1 MKNFIL
7 LSFLVLQSVLVFAQ
21 EQPRVSQLFNF
32 DWKFRAGDLKEA
44 QLVTY
49 DDDDWRVLDLPHD
62 FQIEQTWDES
72 AGGARGFKAMGTGW
86 YRKHFKANPAW
97 KGKRV
102 LLDFEGI
109 MLVGDVWVNGRKVG
123 STDYGY
129 LGFET
134 DITDLLKYDEDNVV
148 AVWASTGKKDGSR
161 WYTGGGLFRDVHLVI
176 KNPIAIARHGVFV
189 STPKITEQRA
199 EVSVQVELE
208 GIRNKSL
215 DIEIN
220 ARILAPDG
228 KTVADTKG
236 KAPQKSKLQTVEV
249 SLPIVT
255 VDSPGLWSCETPNL
269 YTAEVSLVQDG
280 KVIDCVTET
289 FGIRTLEFS
298 PDFGFKLN
306 GKKLFLKGI
315 SNHHDLG
322 AVGVAAFDR
331 AIERQFQLMKRFGYN
346 HIRSSHN
353 PYSESFLKLADK
365 YGILV
370 VDELIDKWSDNSY
383 WGGRVPFTQLW
394 YQMIPEWIKRD
405 RNHPSVILW
414 SLGNELQMRED
425 LAGFPTGDWGV
436 TTYRIFDVLVKR
448 YDKTRK
454 TTVAMFPARAGAI
467 GKNEPE
473 FNTKVYPPEL
483 ATVTEVS
490 SFNYRYLNYAQYLEK
505 CPHMTVYQSEATTNE
520 LAAPFFGMDHDKMV
534 GLAYWG
540 AIEYWGE
547 SNGWPKKGW
556 NFSFFNHC
564 LEPYPQ
570 AYLIKSAFCEEPLVH
585 IGVMDN
591 GKEAIEWNDIMVGSL
606 SLASHWNWATG
617 SIQNLYTYTNADEV
631 ELLVNGKSMGIR
643 KNDRTDIT
651 RRNIIYWENIP
662 YGKGGNIIA
671 VARNNGKEVAR
682 HRLETTGKATA
693 LKMVVE
699 NPEDWKADGMDLQY
713 VKVYAV
719 DNKGRV
725 VPDTKDEVT
734 FKVSGAARLIA
745 VDNGDHFTDELF
757 TGNTKIHHGDLT
769 FGPFRWRGSNNCI
782 LQRIEGC
789 SKEVGYKVVIGIS
802 FTPPLRPEG
811 RTSQLSYLFFL

>member
-228 KTVADTKG
+228 KTVAGTRG

-353 PYSESFLKLADK
+353 PYSESLLKLADK
-365 YGILV
+365 YGNLV

-617 SIQNLYTYTNADEV
+617 SMQNLYTYTNADEV

-757 TGNTKIHHGDLT
+757 TGNTKKLHKGFIMA
-769 FGPFRWRGSNNCI
+769 I
-782 LQRIEGC
+782 LRSDRSGGE
-789 SKEVGYKVVIGIS
+789 VVITASSKGLKDAVKKLV
-802 FTPPLRPEG
+802 TK
-811 RTSQLSYLFFL
+811 

>member
-97 KGKRV
+97 KGKRI

-606 SLASHWNWATG
+606 SLASHWNWTTG
-617 SIQNLYTYTNADEV
+617 CMQNLYTYTNADEV

-757 TGNTKIHHGDLT
+757 TGNTKKLHKGFIMA
-769 FGPFRWRGSNNCI
+769 I
-782 LQRIEGC
+782 LRSDRSGGE
-789 SKEVGYKVVIGIS
+789 VVITASSKGLKDAVKKLV
-802 FTPPLRPEG
+802 TK
-811 RTSQLSYLFFL
+811 

>member
-49 DDDDWRVLDLPHD
+49 DDDNWRVLDLPHD

-72 AGGARGFKAMGTGW
+72 AGGARGFKVMGTGW

-97 KGKRV
+97 MGKRI

-148 AVWASTGKKDGSR
+148 AVWTSTGKKDGSR

-228 KTVADTKG
+228 KTVAGTRG

-255 VDSPGLWSCETPNL
+255 VDSPELWSCEAPNL

-280 KVIDCVTET
+280 KVIDCMTET

-540 AIEYWGE
+540 AIEYLGE

-682 HRLETTGKATA
+682 HKLETTGKATA

-757 TGNTKIHHGDLT
+757 TGNTKKLHKGFIMA
-769 FGPFRWRGSNNCI
+769 I
-782 LQRIEGC
+782 LRSDRSGGE
-789 SKEVGYKVVIGIS
+789 VVITASSKGLKDAVKKLV
-802 FTPPLRPEG
+802 TK
-811 RTSQLSYLFFL
+811 

>member
-1 MKNFIL
+1 MDHPYNYLRIILRKQSKMKNFIL

-49 DDDDWRVLDLPHD
+49 DDDNWRVLDLPHD

-228 KTVADTKG
+228 KTVAGTKG

-617 SIQNLYTYTNADEV
+617 SMQNLYTYTNADEV

-757 TGNTKIHHGDLT
+757 TGNTKKLHKGFIMA
-769 FGPFRWRGSNNCI
+769 I
-782 LQRIEGC
+782 LRSDRSGGE
-789 SKEVGYKVVIGIS
+789 VVITASSKGLKDAVKKLV
-802 FTPPLRPEG
+802 TK
-811 RTSQLSYLFFL
+811 

>member
-228 KTVADTKG
+228 KTVAGTRG

-255 VDSPGLWSCETPNL
+255 VDSPELWSCEAPNL
-269 YTAEVSLVQDG
+269 YTAEVFLVQDG

-617 SIQNLYTYTNADEV
+617 SMQNLYTYTNADEV

-757 TGNTKIHHGDLT
+757 TGNTKKLHKGFIMA
-769 FGPFRWRGSNNCI
+769 I
-782 LQRIEGC
+782 LRSDRSGGE
-789 SKEVGYKVVIGIS
+789 VVITASSKGLKDAVKKLV
-802 FTPPLRPEG
+802 TK
-811 RTSQLSYLFFL
+811 

>member
-148 AVWASTGKKDGSR
+148 AVWTSTGKKDGSR

-228 KTVADTKG
+228 KTVAGTKG

-617 SIQNLYTYTNADEV
+617 SMQNLYTYTNADEV

-682 HRLETTGKATA
+682 HRLETAGKATA

-757 TGNTKIHHGDLT
+757 TGNTKKLHKGFIMA
-769 FGPFRWRGSNNCI
+769 I
-782 LQRIEGC
+782 LRSDRSGGE
-789 SKEVGYKVVIGIS
+789 VVITASSKGLKDAVKKLV
-802 FTPPLRPEG
+802 TK
-811 RTSQLSYLFFL
+811 

>member
-49 DDDDWRVLDLPHD
+49 DDDNWRVLDLPHD

-97 KGKRV
+97 KGKRI

-228 KTVADTKG
+228 KPVAGTRG

-255 VDSPGLWSCETPNL
+255 VDSPELWSCEAPNL

-280 KVIDCVTET
+280 KVIDCMTET

-322 AVGVAAFDR
+322 VVGVAAFDR

-617 SIQNLYTYTNADEV
+617 SMQNLYTYTNADEV

-682 HRLETTGKATA
+682 HKLETTGKATA

-699 NPEDWKADGMDLQY
+699 NPDDWKADGMDLQY

-757 TGNTKIHHGDLT
+757 TGNTKKLHKGFIMA
-769 FGPFRWRGSNNCI
+769 I
-782 LQRIEGC
+782 LRSDRSGGE
-789 SKEVGYKVVIGIS
+789 VVITASSKGLKDAVKKLV
-802 FTPPLRPEG
+802 TK
-811 RTSQLSYLFFL
+811 

>member
-1 MKNFIL
+1 MDHPYNYLRIILRKQSKMKNFIL

-49 DDDDWRVLDLPHD
+49 DDDNWRVLDLPHD

-97 KGKRV
+97 KGKRI

-228 KTVADTKG
+228 KTVAGTRG

-255 VDSPGLWSCETPNL
+255 VDSPELWSCEAPNL

-617 SIQNLYTYTNADEV
+617 SMQNLYTYTNADEV

-662 YGKGGNIIA
+662 YGKGGKIIA

-682 HRLETTGKATA
+682 HRLETTGEATA

-757 TGNTKIHHGDLT
+757 TGNTKKLHKGFIMA
-769 FGPFRWRGSNNCI
+769 I
-782 LQRIEGC
+782 LRSDRSGGE
-789 SKEVGYKVVIGIS
+789 VVITASSKGLKDAVKKLV
-802 FTPPLRPEG
+802 TK
-811 RTSQLSYLFFL
+811 

>member
-148 AVWASTGKKDGSR
+148 AVWASTGKKNGSR

-228 KTVADTKG
+228 KTVAGTRG

-570 AYLIKSAFCEEPLVH
+570 AYLIKSAFCEESLVH

-617 SIQNLYTYTNADEV
+617 SMQNLYTYTNADEV

-682 HRLETTGKATA
+682 HRLETAGKATA

-757 TGNTKIHHGDLT
+757 TGNTKKLHKGFIMA
-769 FGPFRWRGSNNCI
+769 I
-782 LQRIEGC
+782 LRSDRSGGE
-789 SKEVGYKVVIGIS
+789 VVITASSKGLKD
-802 FTPPLRPEG
+802 TVKKLV
-811 RTSQLSYLFFL
+811 TK

>member
-49 DDDDWRVLDLPHD
+49 DDDNWRVLDLPHD

-97 KGKRV
+97 KGKRI

-228 KTVADTKG
+228 KPVAGTRG

-255 VDSPGLWSCETPNL
+255 VDSPELWSCEAPNL

-617 SIQNLYTYTNADEV
+617 SMQNLYTYTNADEV

-682 HRLETTGKATA
+682 HKLETTGKATA

-699 NPEDWKADGMDLQY
+699 NPKDWKADGMDLQY

-725 VPDTKDEVT
+725 VLDTKDGVT

-757 TGNTKIHHGDLT
+757 TGNTKKLHKGFIMA
-769 FGPFRWRGSNNCI
+769 I
-782 LQRIEGC
+782 LRSDRSGGE
-789 SKEVGYKVVIGIS
+789 VVITASSKGLKDAVKKLV
-802 FTPPLRPEG
+802 TK
-811 RTSQLSYLFFL
+811 

>member
-1 MKNFIL
+1 MDHPYNYLRIILRKQSKMKNFIL

-606 SLASHWNWATG
+606 SLASHWNWTTG
-617 SIQNLYTYTNADEV
+617 CMQNLYTYTNADEV

-757 TGNTKIHHGDLT
+757 TGNTKKLHKGFIMA
-769 FGPFRWRGSNNCI
+769 I
-782 LQRIEGC
+782 LRSDRSGGE
-789 SKEVGYKVVIGIS
+789 VVITASSKGLKDAVKKLV
-802 FTPPLRPEG
+802 TK
-811 RTSQLSYLFFL
+811 

>member
-148 AVWASTGKKDGSR
+148 AVWASTGKKNGSR

-228 KTVADTKG
+228 KTVAGTRG

-617 SIQNLYTYTNADEV
+617 SMQNLYTYTNADEV

-682 HRLETTGKATA
+682 HRLETAGKATA

-734 FKVSGAARLIA
+734 FKVSGAARLSA

-757 TGNTKIHHGDLT
+757 TGNTKKLHKGFIMA
-769 FGPFRWRGSNNCI
+769 I
-782 LQRIEGC
+782 LRSDRSGGE
-789 SKEVGYKVVIGIS
+789 VVITASSKGLKD
-802 FTPPLRPEG
+802 TVKKLV
-811 RTSQLSYLFFL
+811 TK

>member
-49 DDDDWRVLDLPHD
+49 DDDNWRVLDLPHD

-228 KTVADTKG
+228 KPIAGTRG

-255 VDSPGLWSCETPNL
+255 VDSPELWSCETPNL

-425 LAGFPTGDWGV
+425 FAGFPTGDWGV

-617 SIQNLYTYTNADEV
+617 SMQNLYTYTNADEV

-682 HRLETTGKATA
+682 HRLETTGEATA

-699 NPEDWKADGMDLQY
+699 NPDDWKADGMDLQY

-757 TGNTKIHHGDLT
+757 TGNTKKLHKGFIMA
-769 FGPFRWRGSNNCI
+769 I
-782 LQRIEGC
+782 LRSDRSGGE
-789 SKEVGYKVVIGIS
+789 VVITASSKGLKDAVKKLV
-802 FTPPLRPEG
+802 TK
-811 RTSQLSYLFFL
+811 

>member
-49 DDDDWRVLDLPHD
+49 DDDNWRVLDLPHD

-97 KGKRV
+97 KGKRI

-228 KTVADTKG
+228 KPVAGTRG

-255 VDSPGLWSCETPNL
+255 VDSPELWSCEAPNL

-414 SLGNELQMRED
+414 SLGNELQTRED

-617 SIQNLYTYTNADEV
+617 SMQNLYTYTNADEV

-682 HRLETTGKATA
+682 HKLETTGKATA

-699 NPEDWKADGMDLQY
+699 NPKDWKADGMDLQY

-725 VPDTKDEVT
+725 VLDTKDGVT

-757 TGNTKIHHGDLT
+757 TGNTKKLHKGFIMA
-769 FGPFRWRGSNNCI
+769 I
-782 LQRIEGC
+782 LRSDRSGGE
-789 SKEVGYKVVIGIS
+789 VVITASSKGLKDAVKKLV
-802 FTPPLRPEG
+802 TK
-811 RTSQLSYLFFL
+811 